1 MAATAWANRIV
12 GHGEEAPE
20 GLLANPANWRL
31 HPKEQQDALAGV
43 LSEVGWVQDI
53 IVNRRTGHVVDGHL
67 RISLALREAA
77 RSVPVVYVDLDP
89 AEEALILATLDP
101 LAAMAT
107 TDEAKLAE
115 LLADIT
121 LPDEAELEGLAALLA
136 SLGPDEPMAG
146 LTDPDDT
153 PDPAEDP
160 YVKAGDLWALGDH
173 RLLCGDATSPDD
185 VARVLGGERPEIAI
199 LDVPYAVGYDP
210 SWRRDLAPGAHYRLG
225 QVANDD
231 RADWREAFAL
241 LPGDVAYVWHGGLHA
256 AVVAQGLEA
265 AGFEIRSQIIWAKQ
279 SLVLSRGAYHWQ
291 HEPAWFAVR
300 KGATAHWIGDRKQST
315 LWEIPSVHR
324 TAGTSDD
331 AITNHG
337 TQKPIESALRPL
349 RNHAGDVADFFV
361 GSGTTLIAAEQLGR
375 RCFAMEIDPV
385 YVQMAIERWQNFT
398 GRQAVLLP

>member
-1 MAATAWANRIV
+1 
-12 GHGEEAPE
+12 
-20 GLLANPANWRL
+20 
-31 HPKEQQDALAGV
+31 
-43 LSEVGWVQDI
+43 
-53 IVNRRTGHVVDGHL
+53 L

-136 SLGPDEPMAG
+136 SLGPDEPMTG

-153 PDPAEDP
+153 PEPSEDP
-160 YVKAGDLWALGDH
+160 YVKAGEMWALDDH
-173 RLLCGDATSPDD
+173 RILCGDATSPDD
-185 VARVLGGERPEIAI
+185 VARVLGGERPEIAV
-199 LDVPYAVGYDP
+199 LDIPYAVGYDP

-225 QVANDD
+225 RVANDD

-265 AGFEIRSQIIWAKQ
+265 AGFEIRSQIIWAKR

-337 TQKPIESALRPL
+337 TQKPIECIARAL

-361 GSGTTLIAAEQLGR
+361 GSGTTLIAAEQAGR

-398 GRQAVLLP
+398 GRQAVRLP

>member
-31 HPKEQQDALAGV
+31 HPKAQQDALAGV

-67 RISLALREAA
+67 RVSLALREAA

-89 AEEALILATLDP
+89 AQEALILATLDP

-107 TDEAKLAE
+107 TDEAKLAA

-121 LPDEAELEGLAALLA
+121 LPDEAELEGLAELLA
-136 SLGPDEPMAG
+136 SLGPEEPTTG

-153 PDPAEDP
+153 PEPSEDP
-160 YVKAGDLWALGDH
+160 YVKAGEMWALGDH
-173 RLLCGDATSPDD
+173 RILCGDATNAAD
-185 VARVLGGERPEIAI
+185 VARVLGGERPEIAV
-199 LDVPYAVGYDP
+199 LDIPYGVGYDP
-210 SWRRDLAPGAHYRLG
+210 SWRRDLAPGAQYRLG
-225 QVANDD
+225 RVANDD
-231 RADWREAFAL
+231 RADWRQAFAL

-256 AVVAQGLEA
+256 AVVAEGLEA
-265 AGFEIRSQIIWAKQ
+265 AGFEIRSQIIWAKP

-337 TQKPIESALRPL
+337 TQKPIECAARPL

-361 GSGTTLIAAEQLGR
+361 GSGTQIIAAEQLGR

-398 GRQAVLLP
+398 GRQAVRL